1 MVLPQI
7 AFCANYEEN
16 IKSVIFNAMD
26 CKLECNRRFNTE
38 LRWFK
43 GYPEF
48 TLKRHPSFH
57 DKSKLEL
64 SRAHGKWFEMNIDRI
79 NNLYTLI
86 KSLFPTCM
94 FETYNGFTY
103 DITINQIFSLGKDV
117 WTNIDQQSVFHCP
130 TPVLPENYLPWA
142 KAVTHHDYTYM
153 MSDSASTYKAG
164 IASEENIANLR
175 KGLDPQICTLWYNF
189 VLGRMRNRP
198 QDASFGIYTN
208 REKWNTLEEAYKE
221 FRIMPTHHGY
231 IESGKDPVNT
241 PCTGFPPHPKKIGW
255 KEGDWNMEYMYSNS
269 RFLTKEEYWEQEVT
283 LYKNTYQGNTHILHE
298 EIYISRKDVDTY
310 LAKSIDTGDITV
322 TYALASH

>member
-64 SRAHGKWFEMNIDRI
+64 SRDHGKWFEMNIDRI

-86 KSLFPTCM
+86 HGLFPDGK
-94 FETYNGFTY
+94 FINYNKNEY
-103 DITINQIFSLGKDV
+103 DITIHQIFSLGKDV
-117 WTNIDQQSVFHCP
+117 WTDIDQQSVFHCP

-142 KAVTHHDYTYM
+142 EAATHHDYTYM
-153 MSDSASTYKAG
+153 MSDSANTYKAG
-164 IASEENIANLR
+164 RASEENLAKL
-175 KGLDPQICTLWYNF
+175 KEGLDIKVCTLWYNF
-189 VLGRMRNRP
+189 ILGRIRTRP
-198 QDASFGIYTN
+198 QDGSFGIHTKEY
-208 REKWNTLEEAYKE
+208 WNTLENAYKVFDIKPE
-221 FRIMPTHHGY
+221 TETYEIIKVTD
-231 IESGKDPVNT
+231 KVNT
-241 PCTGFPPHPKKIGW
+241 PCIGFPPHPKKVGW
-255 KEGDWNMEYMYSNS
+255 MEGDYNMDTIYSNA

-283 LYKNTYQGNTHILHE
+283 MFKNTYQGNTHILHE

>member
-64 SRAHGKWFEMNIDRI
+64 SRDHGKWFEMNIDRI

-86 KSLFPTCM
+86 HGLFPDGK
-94 FETYNGFTY
+94 FINYNKNEY
-103 DITINQIFSLGKDV
+103 DITIHQIFSLGKDV
-117 WTNIDQQSVFHCP
+117 WTDVDQQSVFHCP

-142 KAVTHHDYTYM
+142 EAATHHDYTYM
-153 MSDSASTYKAG
+153 MSDSANTYKAG
-164 IASEENIANLR
+164 RASEENLAKL
-175 KGLDPQICTLWYNF
+175 KEGLDIKVCTLWYNF
-189 VLGRMRNRP
+189 ILGRIRTRP
-198 QDASFGIYTN
+198 QDGSFGDHTKVN
-208 REKWNTLEEAYKE
+208 WNTLEEAYKE

-255 KEGDWNMEYMYSNS
+255 KEGDWNMEHMYSNS
-269 RFLTKEEYWEQEVT
+269 RALTEEEYWEQEVT
-283 LYKNTYQGNTHILHE
+283 MFKNTYQGNTHILHE